1 MVGIVFF
8 FFLIYIY
15 WAVLG
20 LNCGMQNLSDA
31 AYGI

>member
-1 MVGIVFF
+1 MVGIVV